1 MDIKDILVVLYI
13 VICLFWLANW
23 YNRPRDKR

>member
-1 MDIKDILVVLYI
+1 MDTKDILLTLYV

-23 YNRPRDKR
+23 YNRPRGKK

>member
-1 MDIKDILVVLYI
+1 MDIKDILVALYI
-13 VICLFWLANW
+13 VICVFLLANW